1 MARHHNPPK
10 RPQLAAVPPAPAS
23 TAAPSYQRVIE
34 LPTGGHRELFPL
46 LDELASFA
54 FRGALV
60 SFTKALDPRLGPR
73 CHVSVQVTEKF
84 THDQV
89 EEARAS
95 ILRALFALGI
105 IKPAKPA
112 DEPPAVPAAARPD
125 VPVDKV
131 FTYPADG
138 AESPLP
144 APQSPPT

>member
-1 MARHHNPPK
+1 MSKPH
-10 RPQLAAVPPAPAS
+10 LAPAPPTGS
-23 TAAPSYQRVIE
+23 APSYERVIE
-34 LPTGGHRELFPL
+34 LPTGGQRHLFPL
-46 LDELASFA
+46 LDQLASFA

-89 EEARAS
+89 EEARTS

-112 DEPPAVPAAARPD
+112 DETTPPA
-125 VPVDKV
+125 
-131 FTYPADG
+131 ADG
-138 AESPLP
+138 AESPP
-144 APQSPPT
+144 PPPQSPPT